1 MLMLLLFYIPDLN
14 LILCEIDLVN
24 IRQIFL
30 MFFILSEGGSF
41 FYQSSLNNVVTLR
54 KQQNYFIFLIMYRII

>member
-1 MLMLLLFYIPDLN
+1 MLMFLLFYIPDLN

-41 FYQSSLNNVVTLR
+41 FISPALIMFITLR
-54 KQQNYFIFLIMYRII
+54 KQQNYFIFLMMYDII